1 LADPVRAHVT
11 TEAAVEEEAPLRVLP
26 EASTDRGEPHKY
38 LIAFAV
44 VLAALMQVIDSSI
57 VNVALPDMMGNLGAS
72 LDEIAWVSTGYI
84 LASVVVIPLTGW
96 LGSMFGRKRYFVGSI
111 ILFTLA
117 SFFCGASHSLGTL
130 VMWRIIQGIGGGA
143 LMTVSQAVLFEAFP
157 REEAGMAMALFGLG
171 VMVGPTIG
179 PTLGGWITDN
189 YGWPWIFYI
198 NLPVGILAAVM
209 IATYVNDSLHQQKPP
224 TVDYIGIILLA
235 LSVGAI
241 QYVLEHGQREDWF
254 DSSFITSLTVI
265 GVVGGGLLL
274 WRELTTEHPVIDF
287 RVLRHRQMSVGT
299 FLGVVMGV
307 GLYAMSFTLPV
318 FLQSNLRMTAE
329 QTGIV
334 MLPGAIATALSMFVV
349 GRLSRRF
356 DPRLLITAGALIFAL
371 AAWQLSRIT
380 GQSGG
385 GDFFWPL
392 INRGVGLGLMFVP
405 LTTITLAELS
415 PKELAQGTGLYNFFR
430 QLGGSFGIA
439 TIATLLARYT
449 TQVHATL
456 AEHITSTDPLSVSR
470 LQMMT
475 RAMMARG
482 ADMWAARREALEL
495 LDRQLTGQ
503 ASVIAYSRIYMLS
516 ALLILSLIPL
526 LVLVRQTKGASG
538 NHAVME

>member
-1 LADPVRAHVT
+1 MSVASAVAPELADEGPL
-11 TEAAVEEEAPLRVLP
+11 TEPIAAPP
-26 EASTDRGEPHKY
+26 EGAPHKY

-84 LASVVVIPLTGW
+84 LANVIIIPLTGW
-96 LGSMFGRKRYFVGSI
+96 LGDFFGRKRYFVGSI
-111 ILFTLA
+111 IILTVT
-117 SFFCGASHSLGTL
+117 SFMCGASTSLSEL
-130 VMWRIIQGIGGGA
+130 VFWRIVQGMGGGA
-143 LMTVSQAVLFEAFP
+143 LMTVSQAVLFESFP
-157 REEAGMAMALFGLG
+157 RREAGMAMALFGLG

-198 NLPVGILAAVM
+198 NLPVGILAAMM
-209 IATYVNDSLHQQKPP
+209 IATYVHDSVHQQKPP
-224 TVDYIGIILLA
+224 TVDYIGIALLA
-235 LSVGAI
+235 VSVGAI

-254 DSSFITSLTVI
+254 DSSLIPGLTVA
-265 GVVGGGLLL
+265 GLVGAVVLV

-299 FLGVVMGV
+299 LLGVVMGV

-349 GRLSRRF
+349 GRLGRRF
-356 DPRLLITAGALIFAL
+356 DPRLLITAGALIFAT
-371 AAWQLSRIT
+371 AAWELSRVT
-380 GQSGG
+380 GESGG
-385 GDFFWPL
+385 SDFFWPL
-392 INRGVGLGLMFVP
+392 ILRGVGLGLMFVP

-415 PKELAQGTGLYNFFR
+415 PQELPQGTGLYNFFR

-439 TIATLLARYT
+439 AIATLLARYT
-449 TQVHATL
+449 TQIRATL
-456 AEHITSTDPLSVSR
+456 TEHVTTTDALSVSR
-470 LQMMT
+470 LESLT
-475 RAMMARG
+475 RAMMAPG
-482 ADMWAARREALEL
+482 ADMWAARREALTL
-495 LDRQLTGQ
+495 LDRQLMAQ
-503 ASVIAYSRIYMLS
+503 ASVIAYSRIYVLS

-526 LVLVRQTKGASG
+526 LLLVRQTKGATG
-538 NHAVME
+538 DRAVME

>member
-1 LADPVRAHVT
+1 LANPAREVVVSESHD
-11 TEAAVEEEAPLRVLP
+11 APPIQVLP
-26 EASTDRGEPHKY
+26 DSAPVLGEPHKY

-84 LASVVVIPLTGW
+84 LASVIVIPLTGW
-96 LGSMFGRKRYFVGSI
+96 LGSMLGRKRYFVGSI

-130 VMWRIIQGIGGGA
+130 IFWRIVQGLGGGA

-179 PTLGGWITDN
+179 PTLGGWLTDN

-209 IATYVNDSLHQQKPP
+209 IGTYVHDSIHQQKPP
-224 TVDYIGIILLA
+224 SIDYAGIALLA
-235 LSVGAI
+235 VSVGAL

-254 DSSFITSLTVI
+254 DSS
-265 GVVGGGLLL
+265 
-274 WRELTTEHPVIDF
+274 RELTTEHPVIDF

-299 FLGVVMGV
+299 LLGVMMGV

-318 FLQSNLRMTAE
+318 FLQSNLHMTAE
-329 QTGIV
+329 QTGII
-334 MLPGAIATALSMFVV
+334 MLPGALATALSMFVV
-349 GRLSRRF
+349 GRMSRRF
-356 DPRLLITAGALIFAL
+356 DPRLLITAGALTFAT
-371 AAWQLSRIT
+371 AAWQLSRVT
-380 GQSGG
+380 GESGG

-392 INRGVGLGLMFVP
+392 ILRGVGLGLMFVP

-415 PKELAQGTGLYNFFR
+415 PQELPQGTGLYNFFR

-439 TIATLLARYT
+439 AIATLLARYT
-449 TQVHATL
+449 AQIRSTLTEHVTATD
-456 AEHITSTDPLSVSR
+456 ALSR
-470 LQMMT
+470 RGWT
-475 RAMMARG
+475 R
-482 ADMWAARREALEL
+482 
-495 LDRQLTGQ
+495 
-503 ASVIAYSRIYMLS
+503 
-516 ALLILSLIPL
+516 
-526 LVLVRQTKGASG
+526 
-538 NHAVME
+538 